1 MIKLPSLPNISL
13 GEKDI
18 FVLVFG
24 VFLLIIKLI
33 GFPTAP
39 FRLESLLVV
48 FLFLLTTR
56 SLIEGIK
63 FFPYL
68 MIAIVGLVLSTFLS
82 PYGLLIFYLIALLVY
97 KKTNL
102 L

>member
-1 MIKLPSLPNISL
+1 MIKLPSFPKFSL

-18 FVLVFG
+18 FVLIFG

-56 SLIEGIK
+56 SLIESIK
-63 FFPYL
+63 FFPYF
-68 MIAIVGLVLSTFLS
+68 MIAIIGLILSTFLS
-82 PYGLLIFYLIALLVY
+82 PYGLLIFYLIALIIY
-97 KKTNL
+97 KKTSL

>member
-1 MIKLPSLPNISL
+1 MNFHFN
-13 GEKDI
+13 EKDL
-18 FVLVFG
+18 FVFVFG
-24 VFLLIIKLI
+24 AFIFISSFLHFSIS
-33 GFPTAP
+33 P
-39 FRLESLLVV
+39 FRLDSLIVV

-56 SLIEGIK
+56 SLIEGNK

-68 MIAIVGLVLSTFLS
+68 LIAIIGLVTSIFLS
-82 PYGLLIFYLIALLVY
+82 PYGLLIFYIIALVLY